1 MYFNKK
7 VSQKISKKKSFLTDN
22 FLTKYME
29 KLYDNKP
36 TYDTSKVSGKELRQK
51 DLTEEDISYLKSITD
66 GAKSFGAPSNLQ
78 TQQWSWKK
86 MKSILNRRKI

>member
-1 MYFNKK
+1 
-7 VSQKISKKKSFLTDN
+7 
-22 FLTKYME
+22 ME

-78 TQQWSWKK
+78 TQQWS
-86 MKSILNRRKI
+86 